1 MDMRLPSCWRIW
13 LIRVRETECNTP
25 QLVAFYMRAVSV
37 IPNDERGAQVAFL
50 LRGGCALSPDA
61 YLFMVIDRAIQ
72 AELSRLSKRQ

>member
-1 MDMRLPSCWRIW
+1 
-13 LIRVRETECNTP
+13 
-25 QLVAFYMRAVSV
+25 MRAVSV